1 MDRPSSDS
9 AATAN
14 PVAALSQYGQSV
26 WLDFIRRSLIAGG
39 ELKRLVEEDGV
50 GGVTSNP
57 AIFEKA
63 IDGSDDYA
71 AAIQEISDKHP
82 GLGSKAVY
90 ERLAI
95 KDIQDA
101 ADVLRPVY
109 DRTGSHDGYVS
120 LEVSPELANDT
131 NGTLA
136 EARQLWKEVAR
147 PNVMIKVPA
156 TPAGLPA
163 IRTLIGEGINVN
175 VTLLFAR
182 DAYEAV
188 ANAFIEGLEARL
200 AAGQPLAHVAS
211 VASFFV
217 SRIDSVVDG
226 LLEAKLKTATGADK
240 IRLERLV
247 GKIAIANAK
256 LAYQSY
262 KRIFAGPR
270 WEALAAKGAQRQ
282 RVLWASTGSKNPH
295 YSDVLYIEELIG
307 PETVNTV
314 PPATLAA
321 FRDHGRPRASLEEG
335 VADAMEALDDLERS
349 GISLK
354 KVTDDLL
361 ADGLAKFVEPFT
373 KLLAAV
379 ERRSRAANKARI
391 NQQSQS
397 LPAALQAKVSERLKA
412 WDADGGTRRL
422 FAGDAS
428 LWTGTDEASWIGWL
442 GIVDQ
447 QLDNVKV
454 LVDLREE
461 VRREGFTHALL
472 LGMGGSSLC
481 PEVWK
486 ETFGHVAGSPE
497 LFVLD
502 STDPAQIR
510 AIEAKVDL
518 ARTLFI
524 VSSKSGSTLE
534 PNIFKAYFFERAKQ
548 VVGADKAAR
557 RFVAVTDPGSNL
569 EKEARADGF
578 RHIFAGVKSIGGRYS
593 ALSNFGMVPAAV
605 MGLDVEK
612 LLDEAERMLHA
623 CAPGVP
629 ADDNPGLVL
638 GTILGVAAAQGID
651 KLTLVASPG
660 IHDLGA
666 WLEQLIAEST
676 GKQGKGIIPVDRESI
691 GAPAVYGD
699 DRLFAYLR
707 LEDAP
712 DAAQDAAVAAL
723 EKAGKPVVTIRV
735 ATKYDLAEEYMRWE
749 IATAIAGAVIGINP
763 FNQPDVEA
771 SKIVTKSLTSEYEK
785 TGKLPSEAPFF
796 EADGIK
802 LFADP
807 KNADAIKSAA
817 GPSPSLTSMLKAHL
831 GRLGK
836 GDYFALLAYVEM
848 NAAHEAAVQRS
859 RHRVRDSRH
868 VATCLGFGPRFLHST
883 GQGYKGGPNSG
894 VFLQVTCDDG
904 NDLPVPGQKYTF
916 GLVKSA
922 QARGDFQVLADRS
935 RRALRVHLGSDV
947 AAGLRT
953 LDAAIEQALA

>member
-1 MDRPSSDS
+1 MNAPSSDS
-9 AATAN
+9 STVAN
-14 PVAALSQYGQSV
+14 PVAALRQYGQSV
-26 WLDFIRRSLIAGG
+26 WLDFIRRSLIISG
-39 ELKRLVEEDGV
+39 ELKRLVDDDGL

-63 IDGSDDYA
+63 IDGSADYA
-71 AAIQEISDKHP
+71 TAIQEISDRHP
-82 GLGSKAVY
+82 GLDAKAVY
-90 ERLAI
+90 ERIAI

-109 DRTGSHDGYVS
+109 DRTGSQDGYVS
-120 LEVSPELANDT
+120 LEVSPDLANDT
-131 NGTLA
+131 NGTLS
-136 EARQLWKEVAR
+136 EARQLWTTVAR

-156 TPAGLPA
+156 TTAGLPA
-163 IRTLIGEGINVN
+163 IRTLISEGINVN

-188 ANAFIEGLEARL
+188 AHAYIEGLEAHES
-200 AAGQPLAHVAS
+200 AGQPLARIAS

-217 SRIDSVVDG
+217 SRIDTVVDN
-226 LLEAKLKTATGADK
+226 LIDEKLKTAAGVDK
-240 IRLERLV
+240 VRLERLL
-247 GKIAIANAK
+247 GKVAIANAK

-270 WEALAAKGAQRQ
+270 WEALQAKGAQRQ

-295 YSDVLYIEELIG
+295 YSDVLYVEELIG
-307 PETVNTV
+307 PDTVNTV

-321 FRDHGRPRASLEEG
+321 FRDHGRPRASLEED
-335 VADAMEALDDLERS
+335 VAGATQLLDDLERS
-349 GISLK
+349 GISLR

-361 ADGLAKFVEPFT
+361 TDGVSKFVEPFT
-373 KLLAAV
+373 KLLRAV
-379 ERRSRAANKARI
+379 ERRSREANTARI
-391 NQQSQS
+391 NRQSHS
-397 LPAALQAKVSERLKA
+397 LPSVLHAKVSERVKA

-442 GIVDQ
+442 GVVDQ
-447 QLDNVKV
+447 QIESEKLLLDLSEKV
-454 LVDLREE
+454 RE
-461 VRREGFTHALL
+461 EGFTHALL

-486 ETFGHVAGSPE
+486 ETFGRIAGSPE

-510 AIEAKVDL
+510 TLEAKVDL

-534 PNIFKAYFFERAKQ
+534 PNIFKAYFFDRVKQ
-548 VVGADKAAR
+548 AAGADKVGS
-557 RFVAVTDPGSNL
+557 RFIAVTDPGSNL
-569 EKEARADGF
+569 EREARADGF
-578 RHIFAGVKSIGGRYS
+578 RHIFPGVKSIGGRYS
-593 ALSNFGMVPAAV
+593 ALSNFGMVPAAA
-605 MGLDVEK
+605 MGLNVDK

-638 GTILGVAAAQGID
+638 GTILGVAATQGAD
-651 KLTLVASPG
+651 KLTLISSPG
-660 IHDLGA
+660 IYDLGA

-676 GKQGKGIIPVDRESI
+676 GKQGHGIIPVDRETV
-691 GAPAVYGD
+691 GAPSVYGN
-699 DRLFAYLR
+699 DRIFAYLR

-712 DAAQDAAVAAL
+712 DAAQDAAVDAL
-723 EKAGKPVVTIRV
+723 EKAGKPVITIRV
-735 ATKYDLAEEYMRWE
+735 ATKYDLAEEFVRWE
-749 IATAIAGAVIGINP
+749 IATAIASAVMGINP

-771 SKIVTKSLTSEYEK
+771 SKIATKSLTSEYEK

-796 EADGIK
+796 EGEGVK
-802 LFADP
+802 LFGDP
-807 KNADAIKSAA
+807 TNADALKRAVGS
-817 GPSPSLTSMLKAHL
+817 SPSLTSFLKAHL
-831 GRLGK
+831 ARLDQ

-848 NAAHEAAVQRS
+848 NAAHEEALQRA
-859 RHRVRDSRH
+859 RHRVRDRKR

-883 GQGYKGGPNSG
+883 GQAYKGGPNSG
-894 VFLQVTCDDG
+894 VFLQVTCEDG
-904 NDLPVPGQKYTF
+904 QDLQVPGQKYTF
-916 GLVKSA
+916 GLVKAA
-922 QARGDFQVLADRS
+922 QARGDLQVLAERH
-935 RRALRVHLGSDV
+935 RRALRIHLGPDLP
-947 AAGLRT
+947 AGLRA
-953 LDAAIEQALA
+953 LDSAIEQALA